1 MMPICSGFWR
11 GGESWWNK
19 NAVLFIKFLFIKNRW
34 FGICKCCVSRICS
47 WQYCCSTIVGGWLFL
62 GSVLH
67 FCPSRNQSGGF
78 LWCYVVI
85 LWCPSVMGFGGPV
98 NLGTR
103 MLLFLFGISKS
114 CGCADIGCKLT
125 SVINFVLGLVV
136 EGIWCTRTGIT
147 TEQVCALSSSLPWG
161 SASSLFTQK
170 YWNPNLQ
177 IKNVCIYPMLLLVM
191 CADGCNITKLI
202 ATSLRLLQCMCGCL
216 WKARKSCWCKNV
228 QIARTHG
235 QGYGTFPAPATS
247 RRATLLF

>member
-19 NAVLFIKFLFIKNRW
+19 NAVLFINFLFIKNRC

-114 CGCADIGCKLT
+114 CGWFCVGFDGGRHLVHADGDYHRAGLCSL
-125 SVINFVLGLVV
+125 VLSTLGVLQA
-136 EGIWCTRTGIT
+136 R
-147 TEQVCALSSSLPWG
+147 SSLKNIE
-161 SASSLFTQK
+161 TQ
-170 YWNPNLQ
+170 N
-177 IKNVCIYPMLLLVM
+177 
-191 CADGCNITKLI
+191 
-202 ATSLRLLQCMCGCL
+202 
-216 WKARKSCWCKNV
+216 CK
-228 QIARTHG
+228 
-235 QGYGTFPAPATS
+235 
-247 RRATLLF
+247 